1 MSDLDK
7 YMYINILDFNKKC
20 HVHILCVKIGSK
32 ITGSKIK

>member
-20 HVHILCVKIGSK
+20 HVHILTLCKNW
-32 ITGSKIK
+32 IKDYWIKD